1 MTIKKT
7 LIVGLIGI
15 SSVTLFA
22 PSAFAVT
29 SEGDSKATVK
39 FKAGTGV
46 VNPVDPENPTKP
58 IGPLDPS
65 NPTDPGT
72 GNTGSLTL
80 DYVSSVNFGEHEV
93 SSTEQSYS
101 STSRKPFIQISD
113 RRGTGAGWKVTATA
127 TAFQNEDGAASLSGA
142 TLSFKN
148 GETASAS
155 ATATTPT
162 AAQTVELP
170 TDGTSIVSVVSAKSS
185 EGMGTWINRW
195 FGATPNDTASLND
208 NVKLTIPAGS
218 ATLGDHEATITW
230 TLSDAP
236 GV

>member
-1 MTIKKT
+1 MIFKKT
-7 LIVGLIGI
+7 LIVGLISI

-29 SEGDSKATVK
+29 SEGDSKASIK
-39 FKAGTGV
+39 FKAGTGI
-46 VNPVDPENPTKP
+46 VNPVDPEDPSKP
-58 IGPLDPS
+58 IEPTDPS

-93 SSTEQSYS
+93 SSKEESYS
-101 STSRKPFIQISD
+101 STARKPFIQVSD

-127 TAFQNEDGAASLSGA
+127 SAFKNEEGTASLSGA
-142 TLSFKN
+142 ELSFKN
-148 GETASAS
+148 GETASTS
-155 ATATTPT
+155 TTATSPK
-162 AAQTVELP
+162 AVQKVELP
-170 TDGTSIVSVVSAKSS
+170 TDGTSIVNVVSAKES